1 MKETI
6 LIIILVIAILGIL
19 GGYVIT
25 RDETKKSAAQSNQTQ
40 TQARDRSTVANSYKA
55 GTYTSDVAETLYGN
69 VEISIVITGGKISDV
84 EFIQMPDKD
93 DGRSREITKMAKPL
107 LEDTTLEKQSDQ
119 IDFVTGATS
128 TSFGYQ
134 ESLQSALDKAYEVSR
149 S

>member
-1 MKETI
+1 MKKG
-6 LIIILVIAILGIL
+6 LVIVLAVAILGGL
-19 GGYVIT
+19 GGYLVLSGDT
-25 RDETKKSAAQSNQTQ
+25 EPSAVESSQNQT
-40 TQARDRSTVANSYKA
+40 RDRSTSANSYKD

-107 LEDTTLEKQSDQ
+107 LEETTLEKQSDQ

-134 ESLQSALDKAYEVSR
+134 ESLQSALDKATDAS
-149 S
+149 